1 MSLEATK
8 HMKLLNCTQLSKQS
22 LFYKKSNPK
31 WTGYYYSLLTSL
43 LSLYLL
49 LVLTSPA
56 YAVLE
61 VEIKGGF
68 QSANPIAVVPFGWSR
83 SGSAP
88 VDIAQ
93 IVRSDLA
100 RSGLFSPL
108 KLNQLPERP
117 VLGGTINFERW
128 KNTDA
133 EQLVIGSVTPAGQDL
148 YEVKF
153 QLLDVFSRQEMVAYR
168 YTVKRKQLRR
178 VAHQISDKIY
188 AKLTH
193 TRGAFDTLIAYV
205 VVSNDAGSKKRTYTL
220 AVADSDGFGEQVIL
234 KSRKPIMS
242 PSWSPNGKRLAYV
255 SFEKDRSI
263 IYLQEL
269 KSGQRQVLAQY
280 KGLNS
285 APSFSPDGKRLAL
298 TLSKDGN
305 SEIYILYIASGV
317 LQRITNHYSIDTEPS
332 WSPDGR
338 AIIFTSDRAGKPQIY
353 QLAVGPQGKAGNPRR
368 LTYEGNY
375 NSNASYSPDG
385 KFITLITRVQ
395 GRYRVA
401 TLELASGY
409 LQVLTRSSLDESPS
423 YAPNGKMILYA
434 TELRGRG
441 ILEAVAVDGSNSPQR
456 LRVLS
461 GDVREPAWSPY
472 RSR

>member
-1 MSLEATK
+1 
-8 HMKLLNCTQLSKQS
+8 MKLYSIKHLNTLILILTGLIILS
-22 LFYKKSNPK
+22 
-31 WTGYYYSLLTSL
+31 
-43 LSLYLL
+43 
-49 LVLTSPA
+49 SPA
-56 YAVLE
+56 HAVLE

-68 QSANPIAVVPFGWSR
+68 QSANPIAIVPFSWSQ
-83 SGSAP
+83 GSSSAKSSI
-88 VDIAQ
+88 DIAR
-93 IVRSDLA
+93 IIRSDLA

-117 VLGGTINFERW
+117 ALGGNINFERW

-133 EQLVIGSVTPAGQDL
+133 EQLVIGNITPVGQNL

-153 QLLDVFSRQEMVAYR
+153 QMLDIFSRKEMAAYR
-168 YTVKRKQLRR
+168 YTVKQQQLRR

-188 AKLTH
+188 EKLTH
-193 TRGAFDTLIAYV
+193 THGAFDTLIAYV
-205 VVSNDAGSKKRTYTL
+205 VVNNSGSGKKRTYTL
-220 AVADSDGFGEQVIL
+220 AVADSDGFDEQVIL
-234 KSRKPIMS
+234 KSQQPIMS

-255 SFEKDRSI
+255 SFEKGRSI

-269 KSGQRQVLAQY
+269 KTGQRKVLAEF

-285 APSFSPDGKRLAL
+285 APAFSPDGKRLAL

-305 SEIYILYIASGV
+305 SEIYIMYIASGV
-317 LQRITNHYSIDTEPS
+317 LQRITRHYSIDTEPS

-338 AIIFTSDRAGKPQIY
+338 NLIFTSDRAGKPQIY
-353 QLAVGPQGKAGNPRR
+353 QIAVNQQGKAGNPRR
-368 LTYEGNY
+368 LTFEGNY

-401 TLELASGY
+401 IIELANGY
-409 LQVLTRSSLDESPS
+409 LQVLTQSRLDESPS

-461 GDVREPAWSPY
+461 GDVREPAWSPF

>member
-8 HMKLLNCTQLSKQS
+8 YMKLFTLKTVRAVV
-22 LFYKKSNPK
+22 
-31 WTGYYYSLLTSL
+31 LLWI
-43 LSLYLL
+43 YLL
-49 LVLTSPA
+49 FISSPA

-68 QSANPIAVVPFGWSR
+68 QSANPIAIVPFAWPQ

-100 RSGLFSPL
+100 RSGIFSPL

-117 VLGGTINFERW
+117 ALGGNINFNRW
-128 KNTDA
+128 KNTAA
-133 EQLVIGSVTPAGQDL
+133 EQLVVGAITPVGQDL

-153 QLLDVFSRQEMVAYR
+153 QMLDVFSRQEMVAYR
-168 YTVKRKQLRR
+168 YTVKKNQLRR

-188 AKLTH
+188 ARLTH

-205 VVSNDAGSKKRTYTL
+205 VVKNDPGSKKRTYTL
-220 AVADSDGFGEQVIL
+220 AVADSDGFGEQIIL

-269 KSGQRQVLAQY
+269 KTGQRKVLAQF
-280 KGLNS
+280 KGINS
-285 APSFSPDGKRLAL
+285 APAFAPDGRRLAL

-305 SEIYILYIASGV
+305 SEIYIMYIASGV
-317 LQRITNHYSIDTEPS
+317 LQRITRHYSIDTEPS

-338 AIIFTSDRAGKPQIY
+338 SIIFTSDRAGKPQIY
-353 QLAVGPQGKAGNPRR
+353 QIAVGPQGKAGNPRR
-368 LTYEGNY
+368 LTYEGDY

-385 KFITLITRVQ
+385 KHITLITRVQ
-395 GRYRVA
+395 GQYRVA
-401 TLELASGY
+401 TLDLNTGY
-409 LQVLTRSSLDESPS
+409 LQVLTHSSLDESPS
-423 YAPNGKMILYA
+423 FAPNGKMILYA

-441 ILEAVAVDGSNSPQR
+441 ILEAIAVDGSNSPQR

>member
-1 MSLEATK
+1 MSRLK
-8 HMKLLNCTQLSKQS
+8 FLSWIPRFLFFILILLFSAHT
-22 LFYKKSNPK
+22 
-31 WTGYYYSLLTSL
+31 
-43 LSLYLL
+43 
-49 LVLTSPA
+49 A

-68 QSANPIAVVPFGWSR
+68 QSANPIAIVPFGWSQ
-83 SGSAP
+83 SGQAP
-88 VDIAQ
+88 MDIAA
-93 IVRSDLA
+93 IIRSDLA
-100 RSGLFSPL
+100 RSGVFSPL
-108 KLNQLPERP
+108 SLNQLPERP
-117 VLGGTINFERW
+117 ALGVPVNFSRW
-128 KNTDA
+128 KNTQA
-133 EQLVIGSVTPAGQDL
+133 EQLVVGNIAAVGQGR

-153 QLLDVFSRQEMVAYR
+153 QMFDIFSGQEILGYR
-168 YTVKRKQLRR
+168 FNVTEQNLRR

-188 AKLTH
+188 EKLTH

-205 VVSNDAGSKKRTYTL
+205 VVNNNVDAKKRVYTL
-220 AVADSDGFGEQVIL
+220 AVADSDGYGEQVIL

-242 PSWSPNGKRLAYV
+242 PAWSPNGKRLAYV
-255 SFEKDRSI
+255 SFEKDRSV
-263 IYLQEL
+263 IYVQEL
-269 KSGQRQVLAQY
+269 KSGQRQLLAQF
-280 KGLNS
+280 KGINS
-285 APSFSPDGKRLAL
+285 APQWSPDGKRLAM

-305 SEIYILYIASGV
+305 SEIYVMYIASGV

-338 AIIFTSDRAGKPQIY
+338 SLIFTSDRSGKPQIY
-353 QLAVGPQGKAGNPRR
+353 QISVNQQGRAGNPKR

-375 NSNASYSPDG
+375 NSRASFSPDG
-385 KFITLITRVQ
+385 KFLVLITREQ
-395 GRYRVA
+395 GQFRVA
-401 TLELASGY
+401 ILELATGY
-409 LQVLTRSSLDESPS
+409 LQVLTRSKLDESPS
-423 YAPNGKMILYA
+423 FAPNGKMVLYA

>member
-1 MSLEATK
+1 
-8 HMKLLNCTQLSKQS
+8 MKLLPLK
-22 LFYKKSNPK
+22 LFSY
-31 WTGYYYSLLTSL
+31 WF
-43 LSLYLL
+43 LL
-49 LVLTSPA
+49 LIYLSFISAPV

-68 QSANPIAVVPFGWSR
+68 QSANPIAIVPFAWPR
-83 SGSAP
+83 NGSAP
-88 VDIAQ
+88 TDIAR
-93 IVRSDLA
+93 IIRSDLA
-100 RSGLFSPL
+100 RSGIFSPL

-117 VLGGTINFERW
+117 ALGGNINFERW

-133 EQLVIGSVTPAGQDL
+133 EQLVIGSITPVGQDL

-153 QLLDVFSRQEMVAYR
+153 QMLDVFSRKEMVAYR
-168 YTVKRKQLRR
+168 YTVKKNQLRR

-188 AKLTH
+188 QRLTH

-205 VVSNDAGSKKRTYTL
+205 VVNNNPGTRKRTYTL
-220 AVADSDGFGEQVIL
+220 AVADSDGFDEQIIL
-234 KSRKPIMS
+234 KSRKPILS

-263 IYLQEL
+263 VYLQEL
-269 KSGQRQVLAQY
+269 KTGQRKILAQF

-285 APSFSPDGKRLAL
+285 APSISPDGKRIAL

-305 SEIYILYIASGV
+305 SEIYIMYIASGV
-317 LQRITNHYSIDTEPS
+317 LQRITNHYGIDTEPS

-338 AIIFTSDRAGKPQIY
+338 SIIFTSDRSGKPQVY
-353 QLAVGPQGKAGNPRR
+353 QIAVGPQGKAGNPRR

-375 NSNASYSPDG
+375 NSDASYSPDG

-395 GRYRVA
+395 GQYRVA
-401 TLELASGY
+401 TLELDNAY
-409 LQVLTRSSLDESPS
+409 LQVLSHSRLDESPS

-434 TELRGRG
+434 TELHGRG
-441 ILEAVAVDGSNSPQR
+441 ILEAIAVDGSNSPQR

>member
-1 MSLEATK
+1 
-8 HMKLLNCTQLSKQS
+8 MKLYSIKYLNTLLLILIS
-22 LFYKKSNPK
+22 LFIVS
-31 WTGYYYSLLTSL
+31 SQ
-43 LSLYLL
+43 
-49 LVLTSPA
+49 A

-68 QSANPIAVVPFGWSR
+68 QSANPIAIVPFSWSQ
-83 SGSAP
+83 GYTSAKSNI
-88 VDIAQ
+88 DIAQ
-93 IVRSDLA
+93 IIRSDLA

-117 VLGGTINFERW
+117 ALGGNINFERW

-133 EQLVIGSVTPAGQDL
+133 EQLVIGNVTPVGQNL

-153 QLLDVFSRQEMVAYR
+153 QMLDIFSRKEMAAYR
-168 YTVKRKQLRR
+168 YTVKQQQLRR

-188 AKLTH
+188 EKLTH
-193 TRGAFDTLIAYV
+193 SRGAFDTLIAYV
-205 VVSNDAGSKKRTYTL
+205 VVNQGGTGKKRTYTL
-220 AVADSDGFGEQVIL
+220 AVADSDGFNEQVIL
-234 KSRKPIMS
+234 KSRQPIMS

-255 SFEKDRSI
+255 SFEKGRSV

-269 KSGQRQVLAQY
+269 KSGKRQVLAEF

-285 APSFSPDGKRLAL
+285 APAFSPDGKRLAL

-305 SEIYILYIASGV
+305 SEIYIMYIASGV
-317 LQRITNHYSIDTEPS
+317 LQRITRQFSIDTEPS

-338 AIIFTSDRAGKPQIY
+338 SLIFTSDRTGKPQIY
-353 QLAVGPQGKAGNPRR
+353 QIAVNQQGKAGNLRR
-368 LTYEGNY
+368 LTFEGDY

-395 GRYRVA
+395 GKYRVA
-401 TLELASGY
+401 TLELAKGY
-409 LQVLTRSSLDESPS
+409 LQVLTQSSLDESPS

-434 TELRGRG
+434 TELHGKG

-456 LRVLS
+456 LQVLS